1 MLLGAGQADDGRG
14 MSWGGRCG
22 MINADLYRHK
32 RQPSRTS
39 ECHKLGPQ
47 QSCSRRPDA
56 TENRAMPSATHRVSS
71 LWLVAVGKAG
81 RGQVG
86 LLGWH
91 AKATFQKM
99 ALIRQRMKARQ
110 VYSRQGT
117 SKLLDLCPR
126 PPPPHL
132 PIHSPP
138 SVKTSSWNMMQRL
151 ILTEKLTLVRH
162 F

>member
-1 MLLGAGQADDGRG
+1 MLLGAGQADDSRG

-47 QSCSRRPDA
+47 QSCSRRPDTA
-56 TENRAMPSATHRVSS
+56 ENRAMPSATHRVLS

-86 LLGWH
+86 LCLNRVAHQGHIPKDGSDMAEDEGLLGLQSAGH
-91 AKATFQKM
+91 FQ
-99 ALIRQRMKARQ
+99 
-110 VYSRQGT
+110 T
-117 SKLLDLCPR
+117 P
-126 PPPPHL
+126 
-132 PIHSPP
+132 
-138 SVKTSSWNMMQRL
+138 
-151 ILTEKLTLVRH
+151 
-162 F
+162 